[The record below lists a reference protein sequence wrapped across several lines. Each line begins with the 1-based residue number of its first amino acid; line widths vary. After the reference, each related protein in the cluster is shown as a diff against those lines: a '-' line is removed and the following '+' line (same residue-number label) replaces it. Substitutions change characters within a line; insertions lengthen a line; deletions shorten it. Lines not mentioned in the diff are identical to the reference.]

1 MIPNTSPEFGGPV
14 DGGFDNYATDG
25 NFDGAKAQKTNAQ
38 ILVASTLS
46 APSNGSSYQASD
58 FDGKPFN
65 VFANGTFKGQG
76 FKFKLKLSSD
86 DAAQNI
92 SVEQAGYSA
101 SFEAR
106 TEQSTGTIN
115 TLNNSNVPAA
125 KAVTFGKPF
134 FTGTSSTDGGEGAYP
149 PSVGITIQNA
159 QAGDFFTIT
168 SLSGTGFT
176 INIKNPN
183 ETANN
188 GYVDRSFTYQAV
200 GYGKGV

>member
-1 MIPNTSPEFGGPV
+1 MFLLFILGFFLQEDSSGGGRLDFVHEYKSFLVFKDGVFQALTSLSYESSRTPLFL
-14 DGGFDNYATDG
+14 
-25 NFDGAKAQKTNAQ
+25 
-38 ILVASTLS
+38 ILNS
-46 APSNGSSYQASD
+46 
-58 FDGKPFN
+58 FN

-86 DAAQNI
+86 DPAQNI

-101 SFEAR
+101 SFESR
-106 TEQSTGTIN
+106 TEQSSGTLD
-115 TLNNSNVPAA
+115 TLNSSNVPAA

-134 FTGTSSTDGGEGAYP
+134 FTGTSSTDGGLDAYLP
-149 PSVGITIQNA
+149 TVGVTIQNA

-168 SLSGTGFT
+168 SLSKTGFT

-183 ETANN
+183 ETSNN
-188 GYVDRSFTYQAV
+188 GYVDRNFTYQAV